1 MGRKG
6 KSMSRETYKNR
17 MEFFEARPGLR
28 RVLIAADKV
37 LTRISYIAYPLLLV
51 WLAVQKDPQLLRAV
65 LVPGISFVILS
76 CFRYLYCAPRPYE
89 VYGIPSAVPKNTKG
103 KSFPS
108 RHVFSA
114 FIIGMT
120 FLRFL
125 PGAGAVLLVLGAVM
139 AVLRV
144 AGGVHFP
151 KDVLAG
157 AVFGLVC
164 GLAGFYWMP
173 F

>member
-1 MGRKG
+1 
-6 KSMSRETYKNR
+6 MSRETYKKR
-17 MEFFEARPGLR
+17 MEHFQERPKQR
-28 RVLIAADKV
+28 KTLILADKV
-37 LTRISYIAYPLLLV
+37 LTKISYIAYPLLLV
-51 WLAVQKDPQLLRAV
+51 WLAVQREPQLLRAV

-89 VYGIPSAVPKNTKG
+89 VYNTPPAVPKNTKG

-120 FLRFL
+120 FFRFI
-125 PGAGAVLLVLGAVM
+125 PAAGAVLLFLGAVM
-139 AVLRV
+139 AVIRV

-157 AVFGLVC
+157 AIFGILC
-164 GLAGFYWMP
+164 GFLGLWVLP
-173 F
+173 